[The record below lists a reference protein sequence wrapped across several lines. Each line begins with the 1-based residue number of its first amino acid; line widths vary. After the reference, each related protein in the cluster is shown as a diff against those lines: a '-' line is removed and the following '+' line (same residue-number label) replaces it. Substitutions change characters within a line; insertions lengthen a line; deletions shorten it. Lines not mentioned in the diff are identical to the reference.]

1 MHVVCV
7 ATLALWIP
15 AAILVGWQWLPLLIY
30 GYRPHVPPALAL
42 VASIASEVRILVPR
56 VSVTKLVFIS
66 LYRAMLRC
74 YLIECSFLCNKL
86 PTRQIFRS
94 RLKFLIITFQ
104 AATSIPVLCFIA
116 GDERL
121 RAALLGRMR
130 KHYALL
136 QPERAKRYN
145 RT

>member
-1 MHVVCV
+1 MSV

-30 GYRPHVPPALAL
+30 GYRPHVPPGLA
-42 VASIASEVRILVPR
+42 VIAPIASEVRIPFYLLSLEKISFYQSFNSYGWILLNLDLVR
-56 VSVTKLVFIS
+56 
-66 LYRAMLRC
+66 
-74 YLIECSFLCNKL
+74 FL
-86 PTRQIFRS
+86 
-94 RLKFLIITFQ
+94 FLQ
-104 AATSIPVLCFIA
+104 AATSVPVLCFIA

-130 KHYALL
+130 RHYALL

-145 RT
+145 RA